1 MLDLN
6 KDKDRLELE
15 DALRK
20 RDAVSVPWL
29 QKEYGLT
36 YAQARPLVS
45 ELVSMLILEGESDGL
60 EFSVIHRN
68 LVFRRLERNEFD
80 PLYNAFVAS
89 DIRLLEA
96 IVKNKKSTFE
106 ELAKRDRTKTMLSKS
121 TSEKLQMFLEYRLIS
136 EINGYYV
143 PRISEFTVEVLCEI
157 FLRKANTKQTA
168 EEKKYVAMLF
178 ERLFDE

>member
-1 MLDLN
+1 MLDLK

-20 RDAVSVPWL
+20 RDSVSVPWL
-29 QKEYGLT
+29 QMEYGLT

-45 ELVSMLILEGESDGL
+45 ELVSMLILESEPDGL

-68 LVFRRLERNEFD
+68 LLFRRLERNEFD
-80 PLYNAFVAS
+80 PLYNDFAAS

-96 IVKNKKSTFE
+96 IVKNKKSTFD
-106 ELAKRDRTKTMLSKS
+106 ELAKMDRAKTVLSKS
-121 TSEKLQMFLEYRLIS
+121 TAEKLQVFLEHKLVS

-143 PRISEFTVEVLCEI
+143 PRISEFTVTVLGEI
-157 FLRKANTKQTA
+157 FLRKANMKQTA
-168 EEKKYVAMLF
+168 EEKRHAAMLF